1 MYIHKTSAFT
11 FHFNQQTTFSQFMV
25 TDHIQACHIGPRSAL
40 GIICLNLNLF
50 RFFGIFLGHHFP
62 NIFLFARKRFN
73 KLFSQCLQYVAYFYL
88 AENGQIKNLLFFYM
102 ANLGTFSTFYMP
114 LIYNPFCFGG
124 AVAVNQIASVTR

>member
-88 AENGQIKNLLFFYM
+88 AENGQIKNLLFFIWPIWVHSRLFICPSYITLFV
-102 ANLGTFSTFYMP
+102 LGAP
-114 LIYNPFCFGG
+114 
-124 AVAVNQIASVTR
+124 